1 MKREEYLKQLILEDS
16 GTVKE
21 FAKKVDMPYSTL
33 HSILKNVDGAAI
45 KNIFK
50 ICKGLGITTGDIE
63 YVGLLDEKGY
73 TPALVKNIEE
83 GENAKDIA
91 NEILTKPILK
101 EVLSEISD
109 INQSEAEQVIN
120 FAKYLKSQ
128 RSDKK

>member
-21 FAKKVDMPYSTL
+21 FAKKVEMPYSTL

-63 YVGLLDEKGY
+63 YVGLLDEEGY
-73 TPALVKNIEE
+73 TPALVKNIDE
-83 GENAKDIA
+83 GEDAK
-91 NEILTKPILK
+91 EILTKPILK
-101 EVLSEISD
+101 AVLSEISD

-128 RSDKK
+128 RIDEK

>member
-1 MKREEYLKQLILEDS
+1 MSACWTK
-16 GTVKE
+16 
-21 FAKKVDMPYSTL
+21 
-33 HSILKNVDGAAI
+33 
-45 KNIFK
+45 
-50 ICKGLGITTGDIE
+50 
-63 YVGLLDEKGY
+63 KGY

-101 EVLSEISD
+101 AVLSEISD

>member
-73 TPALVKNIEE
+73 TPALVENIEE

-101 EVLSEISD
+101 AVLSEISD

>member
-21 FAKKVDMPYSTL
+21 FAKKVKMPYSTL

-63 YVGLLDEKGY
+63 YVGLLDEEGY
-73 TPALVKNIEE
+73 TPALVKNIDE
-83 GENAKDIA
+83 GEDAK
-91 NEILTKPILK
+91 EILTKPILK
-101 EVLSEISD
+101 AVLSEISD
-109 INQSEAEQVIN
+109 INKSEAEQVIN

-128 RSDKK
+128 RIDEK

>member
-91 NEILTKPILK
+91 NEILRKPILK
-101 EVLSEISD
+101 AVLSEISD